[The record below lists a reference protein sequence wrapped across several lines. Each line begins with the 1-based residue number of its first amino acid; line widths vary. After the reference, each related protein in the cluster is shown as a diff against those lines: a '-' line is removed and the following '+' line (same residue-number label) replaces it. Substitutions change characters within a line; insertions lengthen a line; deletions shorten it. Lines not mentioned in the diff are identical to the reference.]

1 MTKVSIITVTY
12 NSAATLART
21 LRSIEK
27 QSYSEIEH
35 ILIDGESSDAT
46 LSIIHDY
53 TSRHPYARC
62 ISEKDSGIY
71 DAINKGIKMATGDII
86 GILNS
91 DDTLAS
97 PDTLSHIVKTF
108 DETGADLTYGDLDYC
123 RYIDKQLH
131 VVRHWVSN
139 DYDPHSL
146 RFGWMCPHPTLYLRK
161 RVYDEQGYYKTQ
173 YRISAD
179 YDFILRVFACP
190 QYKKVYIPEVLIN
203 MAVGGVSNRNI
214 RSLLRKTKEDIRV
227 LKENNL
233 FHCYTILTKNLRKI
247 GQFFHKGAQ

>member
-12 NSAATLART
+12 NSAATLTRT

-27 QSYSEIEH
+27 QTYPEIEH

-46 LSIIHDY
+46 MSIIHDY
-53 TSRHPYARC
+53 TNRHNNVRF

-71 DAINKGIKMATGDII
+71 EAINKGIKMATGDII

-97 PDTLSHIVKTF
+97 NETIAHIVKTF
-108 DETGADLTYGDLDYC
+108 EETGADLTYGDLVYC

-131 VVRHWVSN
+131 VVRNWVSN

-161 RVYDEQGYYKTQ
+161 HVYDEQGYYKPQ
-173 YRISAD
+173 YRISTD
-179 YDFILRVFACP
+179 YDFILRVFACKN
-190 QYKKVYIPEVLIN
+190 YKKAYIPEVLIN
-203 MAVGGVSNRNI
+203 MELGGVSNRDL
-214 RSLLRKTKEDIRV
+214 RALLRKTKEDIHV
-227 LKENNL
+227 LKENNM
-233 FHCYTILTKNLRKI
+233 FHFYTIIAKNLRKI
-247 GQFFHKGAQ
+247 GQFFH